1 MGSSGAVTLDQRE
14 TRPRAAGGRQSG
26 DSLDLMDLYLR
37 DIGVAELLTAREE
50 RLLTQRR
57 ERGDQEARQR
67 MIESNLRLVVSIARR
82 FQGLGLPLPDLIQ
95 EGTIGMM
102 RAVEKFDWRRE
113 MKFST
118 YASWWIRQAIHRAV
132 ASQSRTIRLPV
143 YRSEELRRIDD
154 AGRRLLAALGREPSD
169 AELAAACGM
178 TVERVRETRSLHRRT
193 VSIDPLLGTDV
204 EIGDDLL
211 AADPESESDLER
223 DARASTLREAVSE
236 LPARSRLILEL
247 RYGLGGDQPVS
258 AAEVG
263 RRLGVRA
270 EHVSRIE
277 REALER
283 LRTLGSTQWLREAV

>member
-1 MGSSGAVTLDQRE
+1 MVD
-14 TRPRAAGGRQSG
+14 AGGS
-26 DSLDLMDLYLR
+26 SLDLMDIYLR

-57 ERGDQEARQR
+57 EQGDLQARQR

-143 YRSEELRRIDD
+143 YRSEELRRIED
-154 AGRRLLAALGREPSD
+154 ARRRLLGTLGHDPSD

-178 TVERVRETRSLHRRT
+178 TEKRVRETLSMHRRT
-193 VSIDPLLGTDV
+193 VSIEPLLGTDF
-204 EIGDDLL
+204 EAGRDDPL
-211 AADPESESDLER
+211 AVDQDSVADLDR
-223 DARASTLREAVSE
+223 DARSAALREAMAE
-236 LPARSRLILEL
+236 LPARSRLVLEM
-247 RYGLGGDQPVS
+247 RYGLDGGSPAS

-263 RRLGVRA
+263 RRLGIRA
-270 EHVSRIE
+270 ERIGQIE
-277 REALER
+277 REALEW
-283 LRTLGSTQWLREAV
+283 LRERSSTQWLREAV